1 MSGRR
6 NGDGAP
12 RPAVTPKAGPNPDGD
27 LAEGLIESSPA
38 TSRLLVAEEVAHL
51 LSVPVSWVREATRA
65 GRLPH
70 IRLGRY
76 VRYEGN
82 ALTAWLADQRG
93 LGGGLG

>member
-6 NGDGAP
+6 THDAAP
-12 RPAVTPKAGPNPDGD
+12 RPAVSLKARSNPNGD
-27 LAEGLIESSPA
+27 LAEGVLESPPA
-38 TSRLLVAEEVAHL
+38 ASQLLVAEEVAHL

-76 VRYEGN
+76 VRYESES
-82 ALTAWLADQRG
+82 LTAWLGDQQSH
-93 LGGGLG
+93 GGGLA